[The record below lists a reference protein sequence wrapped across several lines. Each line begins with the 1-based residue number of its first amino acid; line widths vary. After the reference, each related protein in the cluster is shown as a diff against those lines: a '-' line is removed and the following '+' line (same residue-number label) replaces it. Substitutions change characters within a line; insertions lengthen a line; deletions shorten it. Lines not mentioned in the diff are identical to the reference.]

1 MATINLKCVH
11 CERDKVVKCGLHPDT
26 GKQRYLCKDCGRR
39 FVNGYTW
46 KANDPKIKELIISMT
61 HNGSGTRDIARVL
74 KVARQTVSNT
84 CIVLKKVDTD

>member
-1 MATINLKCVH
+1 MTTINLKCVH
-11 CERDKVVKCGLHPDT
+11 CESEKVVKCGLHPDT

-39 FVNGYTW
+39 FVNEYTW

-84 CIVLKKVDTD
+84 FKKKPQK

>member
-11 CERDKVVKCGLHPDT
+11 CESEKVVKCGLHPDT
-26 GKQRYLCKDCGRR
+26 SKQRYLCKDCGRR

-46 KANDPKIKELIISMT
+46 KANDPKIKELIISMS

-84 CIVLKKVDTD
+84 FKKKPQK

>member
-1 MATINLKCVH
+1 MATINIKCVH
-11 CERDKVVKCGLHPDT
+11 CESEEVVKCGLHPDSK
-26 GKQRYLCKDCGRR
+26 KQCYLCKAFGRR

-61 HNGSGTRDIARVL
+61 YNGSGTRDIARVL

-84 CIVLKKVDTD
+84 LKKKLQK